1 MVVVHRSKLEN
12 YASILRSANNYNGA
26 GITKLMYDSFTSH
39 AQLKRN
45 LIEMVESGLLIC
57 EDNSTRYRVTV
68 RGLKFLALLDR
79 MNNIL
84 KIEN

>member
-1 MVVVHRSKLEN
+1 MVEGHRSKLEI
-12 YASILRSANNYNGA
+12 YASILRSANNYDGI

-45 LIEMVESGLLIC
+45 LTEMIESGLLIY
-57 EDNSTRYRVTV
+57 EDNGARYRVTI
-68 RGLKFLALLDR
+68 RGLKFLAILDR
-79 MNNIL
+79 MNDIL